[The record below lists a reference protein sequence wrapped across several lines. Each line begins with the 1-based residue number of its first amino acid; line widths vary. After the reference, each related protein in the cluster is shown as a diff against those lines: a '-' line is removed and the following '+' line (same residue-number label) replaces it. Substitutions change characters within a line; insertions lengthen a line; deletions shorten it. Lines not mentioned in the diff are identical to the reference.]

1 MNNKLDNTA
10 ISKVL
15 GKRVDVPKSYDKKI
29 LVREPRASN
38 RKYLNINDNKLPFT
52 GVDVWNNWEI
62 SALTDTGLPV
72 TGIGKITYPCSSKYI
87 VESKSAKLYFNSF
100 NMTKMGKTPKQVIS
114 NIEKIASKDLSEF
127 LQTKVTVDVF
137 NPSVSLGET
146 FFNKNEWLNLDLVN
160 PKLATDVY
168 NETPSLLQV
177 ETSNTKSTQK
187 FYSTL
192 LRSNCRV
199 TGQPDAGDVYIQ
211 HTSDIS
217 IVPESLLKY
226 IISFRNECHFHEEIC
241 ECLYTRLNQLLNPK
255 ELMVA
260 CLYVRRGSL
269 DINPVRSSHKHLIP
283 DFFTDRKKEFAKSPR
298 Q

>member
-1 MNNKLDNTA
+1 MNKKLDNTA

-15 GKRVDVPKSYDKKI
+15 GKRVDVPKSYDKSI
-29 LVREPRASN
+29 LVREPRSSN
-38 RKYLNINDNKLPFT
+38 RKYLNICDDNLPFV

-72 TGIGKITYPCSSKYI
+72 TGIGKITYSCASKYI

-100 NMTKMGKTPKQVIS
+100 NMTKMGRTPKQVIA
-114 NIEKIASKDLSEF
+114 NIEKIASKDLSSF
-127 LQTKVTVDVF
+127 LQTDVKVKVF
-137 NPSVSLGET
+137 SPSIHTTET
-146 FFNKNEWLNLDLVN
+146 FLTPTDWINLDNIN
-160 PKLATDVY
+160 PKLATTIY
-168 NETPSLLQV
+168 NETPDLLQV
-177 ETSNTKSTQK
+177 TTHAKPQTYR

-199 TGQPDAGDVYIQ
+199 TGQPDAGDVYIEY
-211 HTSDIS
+211 TSSTCVD
-217 IVPESLLKY
+217 PESLLKY

-241 ECLYTRLNQLLNPK
+241 ECLYTRLNQVLTPK
-255 ELMVA
+255 ELLVA

-269 DINPVRSSHKHLIP
+269 DINPVRASHKKLLP
-283 DFFTDRKKEFAKSPR
+283 KFFTNNKTGFAKTPR